1 MKSRIDNNQLLQLV
15 RDGNT
20 VTEIARQVGVDKGSV
35 SRRLKA
41 LNIAINRNVALRSA
55 QKIVDREINA
65 LDQLQKI
72 NRNANEVLDLL
83 MRWSRGEDEALQVL
97 ESQVRKIKV
106 RPHKESGANYKRR
119 TQVKPYSAKPNEMRV
134 RPHKGSGANL
144 KHGASARC
152 VSANPNEVRVRGQE
166 EEITEYKFKDPREL
180 ALKAMQEI
188 RGQLKLQLEIFQ
200 ALFDM
205 KAVQQFQA
213 EVLEVI
219 GSVSTEARDKIVR
232 RLTERNALRS
242 ALDLNRA
249 EVPPE

>member
-1 MKSRIDNNQLLQLV
+1 MSRLCGEPLQKRKRRHMRKRIDDEQLLQLI
-15 RDGNT
+15 REGNT
-20 VTEIARQVGVDKGSV
+20 VTETARRLGVSKGTV
-35 SRRLKA
+35 SNRLKA
-41 LNIAINRNVALRSA
+41 LNIAINRNLTIRSA

-65 LDQLQKI
+65 MDQLQKI
-72 NRNANEVLDLL
+72 NRDANELLDLL
-83 MRWSRGEDEALQVL
+83 MRWNRGEDDALQVL
-97 ESQVRKIKV
+97 ESQVRKI
-106 RPHKESGANYKRR
+106 
-119 TQVKPYSAKPNEMRV
+119 
-134 RPHKGSGANL
+134 
-144 KHGASARC
+144 
-152 VSANPNEVRVRGQE
+152 RVRGQE
-166 EEITEYKFKDPREL
+166 EEISEYKFKDPREL

-205 KAVQQFQA
+205 QAVQQFQA

-249 EVPPE
+249 EVLPG

>member
-166 EEITEYKFKDPREL
+166 EEITEYRFKDPREL

-205 KAVQQFQA
+205 RAVQQFQA

-219 GSVSTEARDKIVR
+219 GSVSTEARDEIIR

-242 ALDLNRA
+242 ALDLDRA
-249 EVPPE
+249 EVLPG

>member
-1 MKSRIDNNQLLQLV
+1 MRNRIDNDKLLQLI
-15 RDGNT
+15 RNGDT
-20 VTEIARQVGVDKGSV
+20 VSEAARKLGVNKATVSV
-35 SRRLKA
+35 RLKE
-41 LNIAINRNVALRSA
+41 LNVAINRNVTIRAA
-55 QKIVDREINA
+55 HKIVDREINA

-72 NRNANEVLDLL
+72 NRDANELLDLL
-83 MRWSRGEDEALQVL
+83 MRWNRGEDAALQVL

-106 RPHKESGANYKRR
+106 RGQIE
-119 TQVKPYSAKPNEMRV
+119 
-134 RPHKGSGANL
+134 
-144 KHGASARC
+144 
-152 VSANPNEVRVRGQE
+152 EVA
-166 EEITEYKFKDPREL
+166 EYRFKDPREL

-205 KAVQQFQA
+205 QAVKQFQA

-219 GSVSTEARDKIVR
+219 ASVSTQARDEIIR

-249 EVPPE
+249 EVLPG

>member
-1 MKSRIDNNQLLQLV
+1 MNDNQLLQLI
-15 RDGNT
+15 RNGNT
-20 VTEIARQVGVDKGSV
+20 ISEAARKIGVDKATV

-41 LNIAINRNVALRSA
+41 LNVAINRNVTIRAA
-55 QKIVDREINA
+55 HKIVDREINA

-72 NRNANEVLDLL
+72 NRDANELLDLL
-83 MRWSRGEDEALQVL
+83 MRWNRGEDDALQVL

-106 RPHKESGANYKRR
+106 R
-119 TQVKPYSAKPNEMRV
+119 
-134 RPHKGSGANL
+134 
-144 KHGASARC
+144 
-152 VSANPNEVRVRGQE
+152 GQE
-166 EEITEYKFKDPREL
+166 EEITDFRLKDPREL

-200 ALFDM
+200 VLFDM
-205 KAVQQFQA
+205 QAVQQFQA

-219 GSVSTEARDKIVR
+219 GSVSAEARDGIIR

-249 EVPPE
+249 EVLPG

>member
-1 MKSRIDNNQLLQLV
+1 MKSRIDDEQLLQLI
-15 RDGNT
+15 RGGNT
-20 VTEIARQVGVDKGSV
+20 VSETARMLGVSQPAV
-35 SRRLKA
+35 SRRLKR
-41 LNIAINRNVALRSA
+41 LKIAINRNVAIRSA
-55 QKIVDREINA
+55 DKIVDREINA

-72 NRNANEVLDLL
+72 NRDANELLDLL
-83 MRWSRGEDEALQVL
+83 MRWNRGEDDALQVL

-106 RPHKESGANYKRR
+106 RPHKRSGADY
-119 TQVKPYSAKPNEMRV
+119 THSLGPLRV
-134 RPHKGSGANL
+134 AETR
-144 KHGASARC
+144 
-152 VSANPNEVRVRGQE
+152 NEVRVRGQE

-205 KAVQQFQA
+205 QAVQQFQA

-219 GSVSTEARDKIVR
+219 GSVSTEARDEIIR

-249 EVPPE
+249 EVLPG

>member
-1 MKSRIDNNQLLQLV
+1 MRNRIDDNQLLQLI
-15 RDGNT
+15 RNGDT
-20 VTEIARQVGVDKGSV
+20 VTEAARKLGIDKGTV

-41 LNIAINRNVALRSA
+41 LNVAINRNVTLRA
-55 QKIVDREINA
+55 AHKIVDREINA

-72 NRNANEVLDLL
+72 NRDANEMLDLL
-83 MRWSRGEDEALQVL
+83 MRWNRGEDAALQVL

-106 RPHKESGANYKRR
+106 RGH
-119 TQVKPYSAKPNEMRV
+119 
-134 RPHKGSGANL
+134 
-144 KHGASARC
+144 
-152 VSANPNEVRVRGQE
+152 E
-166 EEITEYKFKDPREL
+166 EEITEFKFKDPREL

-188 RGQLKLQLEIFQ
+188 RGQLRLQLEIFQ

-205 KAVQQFQA
+205 QAVQQFQA

-219 GSVSTEARDKIVR
+219 ASVSTEARDEIIR

-249 EVPPE
+249 EVLVAERNVSRNGMPSAATGGAWSALKRE

>member
-1 MKSRIDNNQLLQLV
+1 MRCCGEHLLETVAAKKETSHMKRIIDDKQLV
-15 RDGNT
+15 QLIRDGDT
-20 VTEIARQVGVDKGSV
+20 VTEAARKIGVCTAAVSKRLKKLNVAV
-35 SRRLKA
+35 SR
-41 LNIAINRNVALRSA
+41 NVTLRA
-55 QKIVDREINA
+55 AHKIVDREINA

-72 NRNANEVLDLL
+72 NRDANELLDLL
-83 MRWSRGEDEALQVL
+83 MRWNRGEDAALQVL

-106 RPHKESGANYKRR
+106 R
-119 TQVKPYSAKPNEMRV
+119 
-134 RPHKGSGANL
+134 
-144 KHGASARC
+144 
-152 VSANPNEVRVRGQE
+152 GQE
-166 EEITEYKFKDPREL
+166 EEISEYRFKDPREL

-205 KAVQQFQA
+205 QAVQQFQA

-219 GSVSTEARDKIVR
+219 ASVSTEARDEIIR

-249 EVPPE
+249 EALPG

>member
-1 MKSRIDNNQLLQLV
+1 MSRLCGEPLQKRKRRHMRKRIDDEQLLQLI
-15 RDGNT
+15 REGNT
-20 VTEIARQVGVDKGSV
+20 VTETARRLGVSKGTV
-35 SRRLKA
+35 SIRLKA
-41 LNIAINRNVALRSA
+41 LNIAINRNITIRSA

-65 LDQLQKI
+65 MDQLQKI
-72 NRNANEVLDLL
+72 NRDANELLDLL
-83 MRWSRGEDEALQVL
+83 MRWNRGEDDALQVL
-97 ESQVRKIKV
+97 ESQVRKIK
-106 RPHKESGANYKRR
+106 
-119 TQVKPYSAKPNEMRV
+119 V